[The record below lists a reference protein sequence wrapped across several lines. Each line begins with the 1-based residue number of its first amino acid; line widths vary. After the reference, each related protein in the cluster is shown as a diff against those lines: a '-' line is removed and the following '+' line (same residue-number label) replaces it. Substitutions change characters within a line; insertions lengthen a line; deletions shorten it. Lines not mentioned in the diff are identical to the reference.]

1 MTTAVRPTP
10 SAPRA
15 YHFPRFERRQL
26 ENGLTVLVAPVHT
39 LPVVT
44 VLAVVDAGAVAE
56 PIEKAG
62 VARLTAQALNEG
74 TPKYDG
80 EALTDYLE
88 QLGTSVGGSAD
99 WDAASLSMT
108 VLRENLDNAFARFV
122 EVLTTPTFPAAAIQ
136 RLEGERIAEILQ
148 VESEPRELA
157 DERFDEYVYAAQ
169 SRFRLPLGGT
179 RETVTSITRDD
190 VAAFHAARYQPGAT
204 TLIVTGDIEAD
215 AAEQMVRDALGAWT
229 GPTPPRVTAI
239 DAQSRPERAVRIVH
253 KADAPQSELRM
264 GHVGVPR
271 AHGDYFAIT
280 VMNAILGGLF
290 SSRINLNLREAHG
303 YTYGASSAFDWRRE
317 AGPFVV
323 ATAVASDVTAAAISE
338 TLTEIDRMRAEP
350 VSESELSLA
359 TSYLDGVFPIRYETT
374 ASIAAALANL
384 VIYGLPDDWY
394 DTYRANIRAV
404 TIDDVLRAARTYV
417 KPDAMQI
424 VIVGDPGA
432 IRAPVEALG
441 FGPVTESG
449 ES

>member
-10 SAPRA
+10 STPRA

-26 ENGLTVLVAPVHT
+26 DNGLTILVAPVHT

-44 VLAVVDAGAVAE
+44 VLAIVDAGAVAE
-56 PIEKAG
+56 PQEKAG

-74 TPKYDG
+74 TPKHDG

-88 QLGTSVGGSAD
+88 QLGTSIGGSAD
-99 WDAASLSMT
+99 WDSASLAMT
-108 VLRENLDNAFARFV
+108 VLKDNLDNAFARFV
-122 EVLTTPTFPAAAIQ
+122 EVLTTPTFPAAAIE
-136 RLEGERIAEILQ
+136 RLKGERIAEILQ

-157 DERFDEYVYAAQ
+157 DERFDEYVYAQ
-169 SRFRLPLGGT
+169 NSRFRLPLGGNRASITSVT
-179 RETVTSITRDD
+179 RED
-190 VAAFHAARYQPGAT
+190 VAAFHAARYRPGAT
-204 TLIVTGDIEAD
+204 TIIITGDIDAD
-215 AAEQMVRDALGAWT
+215 VAERMVSGALGAWT
-229 GPTPPRVTAI
+229 GDTPRRVTAL

-271 AHGDYFAIT
+271 THADYFAIT

-290 SSRINLNLREAHG
+290 SSRINLNLREVHG

-323 ATAVASDVTAAAISE
+323 AAAVASDVTAPAIEE
-338 TLTEIDRMRAEP
+338 TLKEIGRMRTEP

-384 VIYGLPDDWY
+384 VIYELPDDWY
-394 DTYRANIRAV
+394 DNYRPNIRAITV
-404 TIDDVLRAARTYV
+404 SDVLRAAQTYV
-417 KPDAMQI
+417 HPDALQI

-432 IRAPVEALG
+432 IRGPVEALG

-449 ES
+449 E